1 MNTIPTRFRHVLPGD
16 RRYRQLIEGGIFAAD
31 EINTEFLQCAV
42 EIIPGVGPEPMLNV
56 DLNIH
61 DADIQEVREVI
72 GQLMS
77 WMVIQE
83 TRLVSGD
90 RGAE

>member
-1 MNTIPTRFRHVLPGD
+1 MNTIPTRFRPVLPGD
-16 RRYRQLIEGGIFAAD
+16 RRYRQLIEGEIYAAD
-31 EINTEFLQCAV
+31 EVNAEFLQCAV

-61 DADIQEVREVI
+61 DADIQEVRAVI

-77 WMVIQE
+77 WMLIQE
-83 TRLVSGD
+83 TRLATGD
-90 RGAE
+90 REAE